1 MSLKGLGHHATGH
14 RPWEGGQ
21 QEGHVIEGYYYDDAE
36 GRPGCYTL
44 LDSNKV
50 SVPTHMLIIVDGFEM
65 ELATAQA
72 KGGKSKAS
80 RKRSDAQV
88 FKLSSSVREAIVRAL
103 PEPWTE
109 ESL

>member
-1 MSLKGLGHHATGH
+1 
-14 RPWEGGQ
+14 
-21 QEGHVIEGYYYDDAE
+21 
-36 GRPGCYTL
+36 
-44 LDSNKV
+44 
-50 SVPTHMLIIVDGFEM
+50 MLIIVDGFEM

>member
-1 MSLKGLGHHATGH
+1 MSSGAL
-14 RPWEGGQ
+14 
-21 QEGHVIEGYYYDDAE
+21 
-36 GRPGCYTL
+36 PGPGIL
-44 LDSNKV
+44 RAI
-50 SVPTHMLIIVDGFEM
+50 PVDGFEM